1 MSAKKI
7 LFTRPATIKVKPPE
21 PEKKP
26 FNTVGDLNVE
36 KWQREKWQRINPLSG
51 RPEPN
56 GPMPGPR
63 FDPTVEARAFAA
75 RLGTY
80 ARMTIVYKGET
91 LGTIVGVA
99 PGRNPDS
106 ANICLKLDDAI
117 RWPNDAR
124 PVREKLA
131 RIPGIYELGDASWSM
146 AQNHTTIEFS
156 INVNELDKIVRA
168 PAPSTPAPP
177 PPPLTGMKPAT
188 LAEINEVI
196 GQGHDMADAL
206 AYVTK
211 HMRDAGH
218 ASIIGVSDPSTYTYR
233 GADYATID
241 GIVTPIVACADEEP
255 ETE

>member
-7 LFTRPATIKVKPPE
+7 LFTRPATVKVKPPE

-26 FNTVGDLNVE
+26 FHTVGDLNVE
-36 KWQREKWQRINPLSG
+36 KWQRINPLTG
-51 RPEPN
+51 KPEPN

-99 PGRNPDS
+99 PNGNPDG

-124 PVREKLA
+124 PVRDKLA
-131 RIPGIYELGDASWSM
+131 RILGIYALGDAKWSM

-168 PAPSTPAPP
+168 PAPSTPAPIP
-177 PPPLTGMKPAT
+177 VKPAT
-188 LAEINEVI
+188 VAEINEVI

-218 ASIIGVSDPSTYTYR
+218 ASIIGVSDPSAYTYR